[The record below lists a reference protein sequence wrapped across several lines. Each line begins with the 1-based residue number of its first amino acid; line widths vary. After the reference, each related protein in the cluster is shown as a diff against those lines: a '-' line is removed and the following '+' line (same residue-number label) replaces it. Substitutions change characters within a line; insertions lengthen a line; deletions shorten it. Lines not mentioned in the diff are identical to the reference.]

1 MEVPSHDL
9 ATSQIMQ
16 MFDAKGGSR
25 IRGGFN
31 VTRIVRPFLYLPIDH
46 ATVTQR
52 LQVRIENP
60 ELRGKYRDAVST
72 VTCTPN
78 HFTHQ

>member
-1 MEVPSHDL
+1 
-9 ATSQIMQ
+9 

-31 VTRIVRPFLYLPIDH
+31 VTRIVRSLLHVPNAH
-46 ATVTQR
+46 ASVTLR
-52 LQVRIENP
+52 CQVRLENP
-60 ELRGKYRDAVST
+60 ELRGKYRDAVSG
-72 VTCTPN
+72 VTSTPN